1 MSKQFENI
9 DDLLGKYLAGEASP
23 NEAQLVEVWVKE
35 SETNQK
41 YFDQLQMIFAKAA
54 AVHELQQFNTDV
66 AWDKVKA
73 NLSKPSGKSRTL
85 HNDWKNAYRIAAS
98 VIIVL
103 GIGLYFFVSNRSD
116 GLKPTQVVA
125 TTQAISDTL
134 PDGSAVFLNKKT
146 KINYAFNK
154 KKERHEVNLKGEAYF
169 SVDHGNDATFLIDA
183 GGVYVRDIGTS
194 FNVKAYPDSD
204 IVEVLVEEGEVV
216 FFTNDN
222 PGLHLKASGKGVYN
236 KKTKS
241 FTIEQPEPNILAY
254 KTRFF
259 MFSGTPLGELA
270 AQVNGVYNTK
280 IVVPDHLK
288 NCLLTVSFRNEHIEE
303 IAAVISETLNLQV
316 TTSGDTIHLSGDG
329 CQ

>member
-1 MSKQFENI
+1 MNKQFENI

-23 NEAQLVEVWVKE
+23 SEAQLVEVWVKE

-41 YFDQLQMIFAKAA
+41 YFDQLQMIFSSAA
-54 AVHELQQFNTDV
+54 AVQELQQFNTDV
-66 AWDKVKA
+66 AWDKVKS
-73 NLSKPSGKSRTL
+73 NLSKPSGKTRTL
-85 HNDWKNAYRIAAS
+85 HTDWKNVYRIAAS
-98 VIIVL
+98 VIVVL
-103 GIGLYFFVSNRSD
+103 GIGLYLFVSNRSD
-116 GLKPTQVVA
+116 EFKPTEVIA
-125 TTQAISDTL
+125 TKQALSDTL
-134 PDGSAVFLNKKT
+134 PDGSEVFLNKET
-146 KINYAFNK
+146 KINYTFNK
-154 KKERHEVNLKGEAYF
+154 RKERHEVSLKGEAYF
-169 SVDHGNDATFLIDA
+169 SVDHNDDAAFLIHAD
-183 GGVYVRDIGTS
+183 GVYIRDIGTS

-216 FFTNDN
+216 FFTDDN

-241 FTIEQPEPNILAY
+241 FTIEQPEPNILSY

-259 MFSGTPLGELA
+259 TFSGTPLGEVA
-270 AQVNGVYNTK
+270 AQMNGVYNTK
-280 IVVPDHLK
+280 LVVPDHLK

-316 TTSGDTIHLSGDG
+316 TTSGDTIYLSGDA